1 MLYLEAFTCQNRYQR
16 TLLVSDLLSL
26 LVMCRL
32 NNNLHS
38 ASLQLTP
45 NWGEQSSCF
54 RAGLSLRGT
63 WTAGGMG
70 HLMKSSNWDGIAP
83 CNSSAEKVLRMLMS
97 NKLHE
102 PAVCFGSKENQEP
115 EADWAVSAEHSP
127 CTDRSGYCDYPPLC
141 SIQ

>member
-1 MLYLEAFTCQNRYQR
+1 MFAELKGFMLYLEAFTCQNRYQR
-16 TLLVSDLLSL
+16 TLLVSDLLSF

-45 NWGEQSSCF
+45 NWGDESSCF

-70 HLMKSSNWDGIAP
+70 Y
-83 CNSSAEKVLRMLMS
+83 
-97 NKLHE
+97 
-102 PAVCFGSKENQEP
+102 QEP
-115 EADWAVSAEHSP
+115 YEVLQLGWDSSLQQLCTKGLKDADE
-127 CTDRSGYCDYPPLC
+127 
-141 SIQ
+141 Q